1 MSLNSRK
8 QFLCILRTVQFGI
21 IVSKKATY
29 KAVDFFCG
37 GGGMSYG
44 MQMAGVKVL
53 AGIDCELTCKETY
66 EANIKGAKFILAD
79 VFNLSAKDLQEKL
92 NLQLND
98 DELILIGCSPCQF
111 WSIINTD
118 KNKSEK
124 SKNLLVEFRRF
135 VEYFKP
141 GYVVVENVPGVL
153 RKKEESGLASFIS
166 WLEEKKNGYKVHF
179 DVHNVNDYG
188 VAQNRKRFTLI
199 ANRVSDKEITPLKKP
214 GEKLTVKEVIGTEN
228 GFPKINAGHK
238 DDTYFLHTVPSISQI
253 NKERLQLVK
262 KDGGDR
268 FAFANDEKLQL
279 KCFVNRDDSF
289 KDTFGR
295 LWWNRPSP
303 TITTKFTSIS
313 NGRFVHPEEDR
324 ALSLREGASL
334 QSFPKSYKFFGSS
347 ISSIAR
353 IIGNAVPPEYAR
365 RIGLAIINT
374 SNGTVPS

>member
-1 MSLNSRK
+1 M
-8 QFLCILRTVQFGI
+8 
-21 IVSKKATY
+21 SKKLTY

-44 MQMAGVKVL
+44 MQRAGVNVL
-53 AGIDCELTCKETY
+53 AGIDYEPTCQKTY
-66 EANIKGAKFILAD
+66 EANIKGAEFILAN
-79 VFNLSAKDLQEKL
+79 VFDLTEQELQKKL
-92 NLQLND
+92 GLKKND

-118 KNKSEK
+118 KSKSEK

-141 GYVVVENVPGVL
+141 GFVVVENVPGVL
-153 RKKEESGLASFIS
+153 RKKEESGLASFIQ
-166 WLEEKKNGYKVHF
+166 WLKDKKYNVHF
-179 DVHNVNDYG
+179 DVHNVNDFG
-188 VAQNRKRFTLI
+188 VAQNRRRFTLI
-199 ANRVSDKEITPLKKP
+199 ANRVSNKEIVPIRKQ
-214 GEKLTVKEVIGTEN
+214 GEKPKVKDVIGIEN
-228 GFPKINAGHK
+228 GFKKIPAGHK
-238 DDTYFLHTVPSISQI
+238 DESDFLHTVPSLSPI
-253 NKERLQLVK
+253 NLERLKLVK
-262 KDGGDR
+262 KNGGTR
-268 FAFANDEKLQL
+268 FGFADNPKLQL
-279 KCFVNRDDSF
+279 KCFIGRDNSF

-295 LWWNRPSP
+295 VWWNRPSP

-347 ISSIAR
+347 HSSIAR

-374 SNGTVPS
+374 SNGTIPS